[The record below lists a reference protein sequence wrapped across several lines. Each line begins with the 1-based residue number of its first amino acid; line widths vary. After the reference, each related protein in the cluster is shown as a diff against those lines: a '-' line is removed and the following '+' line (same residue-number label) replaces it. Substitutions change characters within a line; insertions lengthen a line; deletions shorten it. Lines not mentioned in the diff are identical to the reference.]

1 MKKIMLLIVALLLS
15 GFGLTLWFSMLPL
28 VSKSFFWRSAVIAT
42 LIIVVSYLLVVSYRL
57 MSGIVRL
64 ISAVNAKIKEEE

>member
-1 MKKIMLLIVALLLS
+1 MLLIVALLLS